1 MYRPI
6 HEHSAAV
13 VLQDAAPAFI
23 ISGTNASVFKSP
35 AGVTFTVSG
44 PTDIIE
50 IPVKEIVTIGSGN
63 KVTTLSQ

>member
-6 HEHSAAV
+6 HEHSAAI

-23 ISGTNASVFKSP
+23 ISGTGASVFKSP

-50 IPVKEIVTIGSGN
+50 IPIKEIVTIASN

>member
-6 HEHSAAV
+6 HEHSADI

-23 ISGTNASVFKSP
+23 ISGTDPSVFKSP

-44 PTDIIE
+44 PTGIIE
-50 IPVKEIVTIGSGN
+50 IPVKEIVTIGGTN

>member
-6 HEHSAAV
+6 HEHSAAI

-23 ISGTNASVFKSP
+23 ISGTDPSVFKSP

-44 PTDIIE
+44 PTGIIE
-50 IPVKEIVTIGSGN
+50 IPVKEIVTIGGTN